1 MNTMKMKAQH
11 PCRGGAYAL
20 VLGASCLL
28 FSEVP
33 ARSPAVNQDSLVI
46 KDFENRVADYVKLHR
61 KIESE
66 APAQKQT
73 NSSAKI
79 AEYRLE
85 MAPKIRAARFT
96 AKQGDIFTPKISRLF
111 RRLMAMP
118 FAGPDGKQL
127 RASLRSAEPV
137 RGIRLQVNA
146 TYPEKAP
153 LQSTPPTL
161 LLDLPTL
168 PSELEYRIVG
178 RDLVLRDVAA
188 NLIVDL
194 LPNAL
199 PPS

>member
-1 MNTMKMKAQH
+1 
-11 PCRGGAYAL
+11 
-20 VLGASCLL
+20 
-28 FSEVP
+28 
-33 ARSPAVNQDSLVI
+33 
-46 KDFENRVADYVKLHR
+46 
-61 KIESE
+61 
-66 APAQKQT
+66 
-73 NSSAKI
+73 
-79 AEYRLE
+79 
-85 MAPKIRAARFT
+85 
-96 AKQGDIFTPKISRLF
+96 
-111 RRLMAMP
+111 MAMP
-118 FAGPDGKQL
+118 FAGPDGKQI